1 MLDLLL
7 TDITEYKTATKLA
20 STSNNDH
27 CCILLDGQPIK
38 STCYTK
44 IMKRK
49 ITPACWFCCDKLGL
63 GCCAPRWKYII
74 RLKHCITHACPLIP
88 TKVREDRPPW
98 MTPTIIKLVQAREKA
113 HKKGCKTWKVL
124 RALVRQRKII
134 SSKRKFVNESL
145 NQNADNKI
153 WVSTVKCLTNK
164 NEFNTQSYI
173 DQN

>member
-1 MLDLLL
+1 MLCSTLKVHNQ
-7 TDITEYKTATKLA
+7 TEALHNTVN
-20 STSNNDH
+20 S
-27 CCILLDGQPIK
+27 ILD
-38 STCYTK
+38 
-44 IMKRK
+44 R
-49 ITPACWFCCDKLGL
+49 
-63 GCCAPRWKYII
+63 
-74 RLKHCITHACPLIP
+74 HCPLIP
-88 TKVREDRPPW
+88 TKVREDSPPW

-145 NQNADNKI
+145 NQNADTKI